1 MNYVVYNIED
11 ELLDSYQSKYYKYDI
26 MQPLNL
32 PQQFLGRKLI
42 TSSEI
47 TAVSPIRASGFGE
60 FLAGNNADSLCT
72 LYLSSSDA
80 ALATLAVSHK
90 AGRGDF
96 SFEEQR
102 MLKQICEI
110 TSLHYQQAVRAQQ
123 KKVRNSLFELGVN
136 SLCDSYI
143 ILNQDLQVMERSSEA
158 EAYCK
163 IFYEKYF
170 ITFSSSLSSRV
181 SFCQKTVDF
190 LGKDFFDE
198 NCVKSF
204 ETGNTKYTFLAQHLQ
219 KTDCLELEKQNFY
232 ILFIKAFSCSS
243 LLISSDVLANV
254 HILSKREKEI
264 VLHLAQGDTNSQMAR
279 ELYISP
285 HTIRTHISNIYKK
298 LDVSNRIELISKLN
312 SLK

>member
-1 MNYVVYNIED
+1 MLRYACILSGDYDDFPSHVVKTISELFGYEKVAMWPLYPFHSASDFSKIDFYIMNYVVYNIED

-136 SLCDSYI
+136 TLCDSYI

-181 SFCQKTVDF
+181 SFAK
-190 LGKDFFDE
+190 
-198 NCVKSF
+198 
-204 ETGNTKYTFLAQHLQ
+204 
-219 KTDCLELEKQNFY
+219 KQ
-232 ILFIKAFSCSS
+232 
-243 LLISSDVLANV
+243 
-254 HILSKREKEI
+254 
-264 VLHLAQGDTNSQMAR
+264 
-279 ELYISP
+279 
-285 HTIRTHISNIYKK
+285 
-298 LDVSNRIELISKLN
+298 
-312 SLK
+312 